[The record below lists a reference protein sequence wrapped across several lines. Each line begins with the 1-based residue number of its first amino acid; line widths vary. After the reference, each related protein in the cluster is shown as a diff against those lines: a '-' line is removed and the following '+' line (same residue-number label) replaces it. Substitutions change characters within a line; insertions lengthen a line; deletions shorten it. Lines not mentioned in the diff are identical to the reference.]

1 MKLGFTALALLG
13 TLSLT
18 SVQAAPEGESMEKI
32 TAQEQMTT
40 WDIGQANSAYA
51 QYFIGNSYL
60 NPYQA
65 SQVSIANVTFEPGC
79 RNNWHVHHKA
89 EQTLVVVS
97 GLGIYQEWGKDPV
110 LLKPGM
116 VVAIPPEVK
125 HYHGAIA
132 DSYMQHLSVTA
143 RGIEGA
149 SNEWLEPVED
159 EAYQQALKQL
169 GL

>member
-1 MKLGFTALALLG
+1 MH
-13 TLSLT
+13 
-18 SVQAAPEGESMEKI
+18 KI
-32 TAQEQMTT
+32 THKEQMTD
-40 WDIGQANSAYA
+40 WAIGQANTAYA
-51 QYFIGNSYL
+51 QYFIGASYL

-65 SQVSIANVTFEPGC
+65 SQISISNVTFDPGC
-79 RNNWHVHHKA
+79 RNNWHIHHNV

-132 DSYMQHLSVTA
+132 DSYMQHLAITPNN
-143 RGIEGA
+143 IPNA
-149 SNEWLEPVED
+149 SNEWLEEVD
-159 EAYQQALKQL
+159 DAAYQKAHEQL
-169 GL
+169 GLKY

>member
-1 MKLGFTALALLG
+1 MIKQGLLAAAIAFTALTA
-13 TLSLT
+13 
-18 SVQAAPEGESMEKI
+18 QAAQGDAMDKV
-32 TAQEQMTT
+32 TAKEQMST
-40 WDIGQANSAYA
+40 WDIGQANTAYA
-51 QYFIGNSYL
+51 KYFIGDSYL
-60 NPYQA
+60 NPYKA
-65 SQVSIANVTFEPGC
+65 SQIGISNVTFDPGC
-79 RNNWHVHHKA
+79 RNNWHIHHKA

-132 DSYMQHLSVTA
+132 DSYMQHLSITA
-143 RGIEGA
+143 NGIEGA
-149 SNEWLEPVED
+149 SNDWLEPVDD
-159 EAYQQALKQL
+159 EAYNKAHQQL